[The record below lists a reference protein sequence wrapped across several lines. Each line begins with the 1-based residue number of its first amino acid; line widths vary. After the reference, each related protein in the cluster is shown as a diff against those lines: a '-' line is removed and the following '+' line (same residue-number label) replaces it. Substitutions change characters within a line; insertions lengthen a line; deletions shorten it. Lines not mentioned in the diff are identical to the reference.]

1 MKNPTALTDH
11 AWLASS
17 HAWNISTFQNRCM
30 HAIQLSVIADHHEAV
45 PARVCAGNGAAVH
58 AGCDNYLVGPAPL
71 PPRQNSCRLYKNKN
85 QGGDNYSD
93 AGGPVSHRRRLT
105 PSVRTERLV
114 EVLDFVG
121 NALRQAQRE
130 RDFAEV
136 PQATMDSRPFLS
148 IN

>member
-1 MKNPTALTDH
+1 
-11 AWLASS
+11 
-17 HAWNISTFQNRCM
+17 M

-58 AGCDNYLVGPAPL
+58 AGC
-71 PPRQNSCRLYKNKN
+71 
-85 QGGDNYSD
+85 DNYSD